1 MFIKPFGHQTIVTNH
16 SAVIEKIKAVCL
28 YLFEPLQ
35 QRGDRETVGDGRV
48 VLGGGLR
55 VEERKFQKRLE
66 AVLGEVFPE
75 SDAAGAVVTQRH
87 RRVDRALVE
96 EDHDL
101 PNEVRR
107 NLAKTTKSKKVS

>member
-1 MFIKPFGHQTIVTNH
+1 M
-16 SAVIEKIKAVCL
+16 
-28 YLFEPLQ
+28 Q

-48 VLGGGLR
+48 VLGGSLR

-75 SDAAGAVVTQRH
+75 PDAAGAVVAQRH

-107 NLAKTTKSKKVS
+107 NLARQRQAERLVWQKTPSLICAVIFLFK